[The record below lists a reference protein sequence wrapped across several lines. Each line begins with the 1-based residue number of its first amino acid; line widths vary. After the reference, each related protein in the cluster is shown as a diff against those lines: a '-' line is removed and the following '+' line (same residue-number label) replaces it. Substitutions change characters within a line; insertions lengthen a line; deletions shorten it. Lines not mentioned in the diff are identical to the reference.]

1 MKKINNFIKDNYKL
15 IIPILL
21 ILLLFIIFIVYY
33 KVSTKEVYTDNTDK
47 FYQYFSKDKLEYEAV
62 VTTNRRKEVV
72 DFKPKEIGIEFDST
86 PIYYNNEAKVILP
99 KDMSVVMPT
108 LSCAE
113 YLSKGYSVITYNNN
127 IYNLLTKNYN
137 NKLNHYFFYD
147 SKDLYFF
154 IEEVT
159 LKVNDKEI
167 KLSPFSYVIYKNA
180 NNTLAYYDKENDKYE
195 IIMEVTSDVVVSS
208 NYYTI
213 RVDND
218 YIDYNGSQV
227 LLTTAIDKLNTIDM
241 KD

>member
-1 MKKINNFIKDNYKL
+1 MKKINSFIKDNYKL

-21 ILLLFIIFIVYY
+21 TILLFIVFFVYY
-33 KVSTKEVYTDNTDK
+33 QVSRREVYTEKTDT
-47 FYQYFSKDKLEYEAV
+47 FYQYFSKTKLEYEAV
-62 VTTNRRKEVV
+62 VTTNRKKEVV
-72 DFKPKEIGIEFDST
+72 DFKEKDIGIEFDST
-86 PIYYNNEAKVILP
+86 PIYYKNEDKVILP

-113 YLSKGYSVITYNNN
+113 YLSKGYSTITYNNN
-127 IYNLLTKNYN
+127 IYNLVTKNYN

-180 NNTLAYYDKENDKYE
+180 NDTMSYYDKENDKYE
-195 IIMEVTSDVVVSS
+195 IIMDIKSDVKVS
-208 NYYTI
+208 NDYYTI

-218 YIDYNGSQV
+218 YIDYYGNEV
-227 LLTTAIDKLNTIDM
+227 LLTTVIDKLNTIDM